1 MVPKMNRNKNLFNEN
16 KKNTSNSNFK
26 YFIIAFSV
34 FVLIVAVFSVVY
46 FMYSLDFDF
55 NNIVDSTTESTS
67 LNSIEDSTN
76 ILSVETLS
84 GKSNILFIC
93 EEDENIELS
102 FVVATDFDS
111 KKMNVLSVVIDSD
124 LYKENSVNGAKLYI
138 ETNYGIKIDKY
149 VITNKTQAKEIL
161 SLFDGFRVN
170 VEKNIDY
177 KSKDFNLQLDEGY
190 QYLSSELIFNYLL
203 ISDNS
208 TRETIFCDLINS
220 VLKKEY
226 IDNSQKLF
234 TSFVRNC
241 ETDISVIDYSENIEN
256 LNIYVNANDK
266 FLPLP
271 WSDKQ

>member
-1 MVPKMNRNKNLFNEN
+1 MNRNKNLFNEN
-16 KKNTSNSNFK
+16 KKNTGNINFK

-34 FVLIVAVFSVVY
+34 FVLLIAVFSVVY
-46 FMYSLDFDF
+46 FMYSLDFDLT
-55 NNIVDSTTESTS
+55 NIVDSTTESSS
-67 LNSIEDSTN
+67 LNSIEESTN
-76 ILSVETLS
+76 KYSVEKLT

-93 EEDENIELS
+93 EEEKNIEIS

-111 KKMNVLSVVIDSD
+111 KKMNVLSVNIDSN
-124 LYKENSVNGAKLYI
+124 LYKTNSVNGAKSYI
-138 ETNYGIKIDKY
+138 ESAYGIKIDKY
-149 VITNKTQAKEIL
+149 VVTNKTQAKEIL

-177 KSKDFNLQLDEGY
+177 KSKDFNLELTEGY

-203 ISDNS
+203 ISDNL
-208 TRETIFCDLINS
+208 TREKVLCDLINS

-226 IDNSQKLF
+226 IDNSQNLF

-256 LNIYVNANDK
+256 LKIYVNSNDK

-271 WSDKQ
+271 WSDNQ